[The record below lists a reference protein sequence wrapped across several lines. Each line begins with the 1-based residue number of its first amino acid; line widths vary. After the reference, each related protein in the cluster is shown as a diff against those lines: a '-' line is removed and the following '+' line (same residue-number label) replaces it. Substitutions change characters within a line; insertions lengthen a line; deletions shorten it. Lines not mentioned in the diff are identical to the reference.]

1 MDNLNQPSQAA
12 EQPRQRVP
20 WLRWVGT
27 MIALG
32 LLVYL
37 LAQQGWDEFAQAI
50 VTIPAWVILAAFVC
64 LFGSRLTTIGRW
76 LALLRAADVSIS
88 IWDAFK
94 LVFAGLFASNFLPT
108 TIGGDVVRL
117 AGAVQLRLDA
127 GIVTASLIV
136 DRLVGMAGMATLL
149 PLELPRVLREGFPAL
164 TGNPTHETLVAITFP
179 GILQPLWKKLLGFI
193 ETIWKSLVH
202 WVRRP
207 FGLLHA
213 LLWTY
218 GHMACVFGAVWFLL
232 LGMGEPLSFWK
243 IGGLWVLAYFITLLP
258 VSING
263 LGLQELS
270 IAVLYTTFG
279 GVSEQTGLALA
290 VLMRMLYML
299 ASLPGVFFLPGLLQR
314 RSQASLNHGN
324 NGSLRQ

>member
-1 MDNLNQPSQAA
+1 MSDQNSSSPTGGL
-12 EQPRQRVP
+12 PRKRVP
-20 WLRWVGT
+20 WLRWAGT
-27 MIALG
+27 TAALG
-32 LLVYL
+32 LLIYL
-37 LAQQGWDEFAQAI
+37 LSQQGWGEFARAI
-50 VTIPAWVILAAFVC
+50 QSIPVWALLAAFAC

-76 LALLRAADVSIS
+76 LALLRAANVPIGV
-88 IWDAFK
+88 WDAFK
-94 LVFAGLFASNFLPT
+94 LVFAGLFSSNFLPT

-127 GIVTASLIV
+127 GIITASLIV

-149 PLELPRVLREGFPAL
+149 PLDLPRVLREGLPAL
-164 TGNPTHETLVAITFP
+164 SVHDAALSSGLPVFTRR
-179 GILQPLWKKLLGFI
+179 LWGKLLSFVDK
-193 ETIWKSLVH
+193 IWQSVVLWVH
-202 WVRRP
+202 RP
-207 FGLLHA
+207 LGLLHA
-213 LLWTY
+213 LAWTY
-218 GHMACVFGAVWFLL
+218 AHMACVFGAVWFLL
-232 LGMGEPLSFWK
+232 HGMGETITFWK

-279 GVSEQTGLALA
+279 GVSEQAGLALA

-314 RSQASLNHGN
+314 RGQSPVIGPERKDAS
-324 NGSLRQ
+324 

>member
-1 MDNLNQPSQAA
+1 MDNSGKPSSTAD
-12 EQPRQRVP
+12 QPRQRVS

-27 MIALG
+27 IFALG

-37 LAQQGWDEFAQAI
+37 LAQQGWDEFAHAI
-50 VTIPAWVILAAFVC
+50 ATIPAWAFLAAFAC
-64 LFGSRLTTIGRW
+64 LFGSRLTTVGRW
-76 LALLRAADVSIS
+76 LALLRSADVKIAT
-88 IWDAFK
+88 WDAFK
-94 LVFAGLFASNFLPT
+94 LVFAGLFAANFLPT

-117 AGAVQLRLDA
+117 AGAVQLRLDG

-149 PLELPRVLREGFPAL
+149 PLELPRVLREGLPAL
-164 TGNPTHETLVAITFP
+164 KSASEVNPAVALP
-179 GILQPLWKKLLGFI
+179 GFMQPLWKKLISFI
-193 ETIWKSLVH
+193 NTILKSLVH
-202 WVRRP
+202 WMLRP
-207 FGLLHA
+207 VGLLKA

-218 GHMACVFGAVWFLL
+218 GHMACVFGAVWFFL

-263 LGLQELS
+263 LGVQELS
-270 IAVLYTTFG
+270 IAVLYSTFG

-299 ASLPGVFFLPGLLQR
+299 ASLPGALFLPNLLQQ
-314 RSQASLNHGN
+314 RSQPPPTGTTEGPSV
-324 NGSLRQ
+324 

>member
-1 MDNLNQPSQAA
+1 MNDSNQSSPTPERSG
-12 EQPRQRVP
+12 QRTP

-27 MIALG
+27 VVALG

-37 LAQQGWDEFAQAI
+37 LAQQGWSEFADAI
-50 VTIPAWVILAAFVC
+50 HSIPLWAFLAAFAC

-76 LALLRAADVSIS
+76 MALLRAADVPIS

-127 GIVTASLIV
+127 GIITASLIV

-149 PLELPRVLREGFPAL
+149 PLELPRVLREGLPAL
-164 TGNPTHETLVAITFP
+164 KSAADQGPLAAVALP
-179 GILQPLWKKLLGFI
+179 GFIRPLWKKLLGFI
-193 ETIWKSLVH
+193 DTIWKSVVH

-207 FGLLHA
+207 LGLLHA
-213 LLWTY
+213 LVWTY
-218 GHMACVFGAVWFLL
+218 GHMACVFGAVWFFLA
-232 LGMGEPLSFWK
+232 GMGEPLSFWK

-279 GVSEQTGLALA
+279 GVSENTGLVLA

-314 RSQASLNHGN
+314 R
-324 NGSLRQ
+324 RQSPAAGMDEDNMA

>member
-1 MDNLNQPSQAA
+1 MNGSIPSSPKP
-12 EQPRQRVP
+12 EQPRQRTP

-27 MIALG
+27 VVALG
-32 LLVYL
+32 LLIFL
-37 LAQQGWDEFAQAI
+37 LTQQGWDEFVQAI
-50 VTIPAWVILAAFVC
+50 RSIPVWAFLAAFAC

-76 LALLRAADVSIS
+76 LALLRSADVPIS
-88 IWDAFK
+88 LWDAFK

-149 PLELPRVLREGFPAL
+149 PLELPRVLREGMPAL
-164 TGNPTHETLVAITFP
+164 KSAADQGPLAAAALPVF
-179 GILQPLWKKLLGFI
+179 LQKIWQKLLDFI
-193 ETIWKSLVH
+193 QTILKSLVH

-207 FGLLHA
+207 MGLLQA

-218 GHMACVFGAVWFLL
+218 GHMACVFGAVWFFLA
-232 LGMGEPLSFWK
+232 GMGEPLSFWK

-263 LGLQELS
+263 LGVQELS

-279 GVSEQTGLALA
+279 GVSQQAGLALA
-290 VLMRMLYML
+290 VLMRMLYMI

-314 RSQASLNHGN
+314 RNQSPAP
-324 NGSLRQ
+324 RMDDPPEI

>member
-1 MDNLNQPSQAA
+1 MNGSIQSSPTP
-12 EQPRQRVP
+12 EQPRQRVS
-20 WLRWVGT
+20 WLRWAGT
-27 MIALG
+27 LVALS

-37 LAQQGWDEFAQAI
+37 LVQQGWDEFIHAI
-50 VTIPAWVILAAFVC
+50 QSIPPWAFLAAFAC

-76 LALLRAADVSIS
+76 LALLRSADVSIS
-88 IWDAFK
+88 LWDAFK

-149 PLELPRVLREGFPAL
+149 PLELPRVLRDGMPAL
-164 TGNPTHETLVAITFP
+164 KSAVDQGPLAAVVLP
-179 GILQPLWKKLLGFI
+179 GFLQKVWKKLLEFI
-193 ETIWKSLVH
+193 QTIWKSMVH

-207 FGLLHA
+207 MGLLQA
-213 LLWTY
+213 LAWTY
-218 GHMACVFGAVWFLL
+218 GHMTCVFGAVWFFLA
-232 LGMGEPLSFWK
+232 GMGEPLSFWK

-263 LGLQELS
+263 LGVQELS

-279 GVSEQTGLALA
+279 GVSREAGLALA
-290 VLMRMLYML
+290 VLMRMLYMI

-314 RSQASLNHGN
+314 RNQPSVPGTNGN
-324 NGSLRQ
+324 PMP

>member
-1 MDNLNQPSQAA
+1 MDKTGAPFSPAD
-12 EQPRQRVP
+12 QPRQRLP

-27 MIALG
+27 VVALG

-37 LAQQGWDEFAQAI
+37 LAQQGWDEFSQAI
-50 VTIPAWVILAAFVC
+50 TSIPAWAFLAAFAC
-64 LFGSRLTTIGRW
+64 LFGSRLTTVGRW
-76 LALLRAADVSIS
+76 LALLRAADVQITV
-88 IWDAFK
+88 WDAFK
-94 LVFAGLFASNFLPT
+94 LVFAGLFAANFLPT

-117 AGAVQLRLDA
+117 AGAVQLRLDG

-149 PLELPRVLREGFPAL
+149 PLELPRVLREGLPAL
-164 TGNPTHETLVAITFP
+164 KSAAEVNPAVVLP
-179 GILQPLWKKLLGFI
+179 GFLQPLWQKLVGFI
-193 ETIWKSLVH
+193 QTILKSLVH
-202 WVRRP
+202 WLHRP
-207 FGLLHA
+207 AGLLKA

-218 GHMACVFGAVWFLL
+218 GHMACVFGAVWFFLV
-232 LGMGEPLSFWK
+232 GMGEPLSFWK

-270 IAVLYTTFG
+270 IAVLYSTFG
-279 GVSEQTGLALA
+279 GVSQQTGLALA

-299 ASLPGVFFLPGLLQR
+299 ASLPGALFLPGLLQR
-314 RSQASLNHGN
+314 RSQPPATGTNKGLQS
-324 NGSLRQ
+324 

>member
-1 MDNLNQPSQAA
+1 MAHPDSSFSAA
-12 EQPRQRVP
+12 EKPRQRVP
-20 WLRWVGT
+20 WLRLAGT
-27 MIALG
+27 VVALG

-37 LAQQGWDEFAQAI
+37 LAQQGWAEFTRAI
-50 VTIPAWVILAAFVC
+50 QSIPLWAFLAAFAC

-76 LALLRAADVSIS
+76 LALLRAADVRIS
-88 IWDAFK
+88 LWDAFK

-117 AGAVQLRLDA
+117 AGAMQLRLDA

-149 PLELPRVLREGFPAL
+149 PLELPRVLREGMPAL
-164 TGNPTHETLVAITFP
+164 KSAAGQAPLAAAALPVFM
-179 GILQPLWKKLLGFI
+179 QSLWKKLLGFI
-193 ETIWKSLVH
+193 EKIWQSVVH

-207 FGLLHA
+207 LGLLHA
-213 LLWTY
+213 LAWTY
-218 GHMACVFGAVWFLL
+218 AHMACVFGAVWFFLA
-232 LGMGEPLSFWK
+232 GMGEPLSFWK

-279 GVSEQTGLALA
+279 GVSEEAGLALA
-290 VLMRMLYML
+290 VLMRMLYMI

-314 RSQASLNHGN
+314 RSQPPAADAR
-324 NGSLRQ
+324 GSATE